1 MKNGTEREPN
11 ENHIKSNPECFF
23 FPFRDICPV
32 LYDCNAL
39 RTVTDILT
47 EHIKA
52 NFAGVDAIVGSCKI
66 FLC

>member
-1 MKNGTEREPN
+1 MELSGNQTKITFNLILN
-11 ENHIKSNPECFF
+11 VF

>member
-1 MKNGTEREPN
+1 MELSGNQTKITFNL
-11 ENHIKSNPECFF
+11 ILKVFF
-23 FPFRDICPV
+23 SFRDICPV